1 MGDLSFLEKLK
12 ILVDVSL
19 SSRIS
24 ISSILILVFMG
35 VLFLIAN
42 PRNKRVSKFL
52 LIGGY
57 ILLVLGFV
65 FQYKDHFT
73 KLFDYMMTHFFI
85 VFYFPNVAIYLAAII
100 ATNIILMVTIF
111 NFKEDRLLKIVN
123 TLIYCMIHYFLV
135 LILSIISH
143 KKLDIFSQTSIYG
156 NEQVSALISL
166 TSIVFI
172 VWVIFLVIYK
182 IIRKMQKKSKER
194 TIDERYIEVP
204 VKQVNPNIIGVEAPS
219 MINKI
224 KKVPDVIPIEDL
236 PPKLV
241 PIAET
246 LKVEEV
252 KLNTKQD
259 EERLKQYE
267 NMLTLEDYKLVL
279 EILNGNK
286 ENANNDLDYDTTRVE
301 EKEEIISIIEDPK
314 EKKDYFPA
322 KLDQLLNI

>member
-1 MGDLSFLEKLK
+1 
-12 ILVDVSL
+12 
-19 SSRIS
+19 
-24 ISSILILVFMG
+24 
-35 VLFLIAN
+35 
-42 PRNKRVSKFL
+42 
-52 LIGGY
+52 
-57 ILLVLGFV
+57 
-65 FQYKDHFT
+65 
-73 KLFDYMMTHFFI
+73 
-85 VFYFPNVAIYLAAII
+85 
-100 ATNIILMVTIF
+100 
-111 NFKEDRLLKIVN
+111 
-123 TLIYCMIHYFLV
+123 
-135 LILSIISH
+135 
-143 KKLDIFSQTSIYG
+143 
-156 NEQVSALISL
+156 
-166 TSIVFI
+166 
-172 VWVIFLVIYK
+172 
-182 IIRKMQKKSKER
+182 MQKKSKER